1 MWKLP
6 PLNNMVS
13 SPVADL
19 LPAKSYKN
27 TAVRN
32 DVEIDTE
39 EMYSILQD
47 TTDSEEAFDKYD
59 YITFLIIMILSLII
73 IYGYFYQL
81 TRV

>member
-1 MWKLP
+1 
-6 PLNNMVS
+6 MVS